1 MIPRRIL
8 YRLLGWFSVLDKTYQ
23 PSEVEP
29 IHDRLWE
36 EQGHFKA
43 NPDPERAPYCIMMP
57 PPNVTGSLHLGHALD
72 STIQDTLVR
81 FHRMLGKSVLWQPG
95 SDHAGIATQVVVERQ
110 IAPQSRHDLGR
121 DAFVKKV
128 WEWKAQSGG
137 MISQQ
142 FHRLGVSPD
151 WSRDRFTMDEG
162 LSAAVRKV
170 FVQLHS
176 EGLIYKDKRLV
187 NWDCHLQS
195 AISDLEVN
203 QEEAD
208 GHLWY
213 IRYPLKHDPSRHV
226 TVATTRP
233 ETMLGDS
240 GIAVHPDDERYTDLV
255 GKHAVL
261 PLVGR
266 DLIIVAD
273 EYSDP
278 EKGSGAVKMTPAH
291 DFNDFEVG
299 RRHDLE
305 TINILDVHGRLNDEA
320 PEAYRGMD
328 RFEARK
334 KIVADLEAQGLIEKI
349 EPIRHAV
356 PISDRSGTLV
366 EPFLSD
372 QWYVDAKTLAKEAIA
387 AVEDGRTRFVPKQYE
402 NVYFEWMRNIQPW
415 CISRQLW
422 WGHQIPAWYGPD
434 GEVFVAEDAAAAAG
448 LAEKHY
454 GEPTEL
460 TQDEDVLDTWFS
472 SGLWPFSTLGWPEQT
487 PELERF
493 YPTSVLVT
501 GFDIIFF
508 WVARMMMLGLKF
520 MGEVPFKD
528 VYIHGLVR
536 DEHGQ
541 KMSKSK
547 GNVIDPLDLIEKYGA
562 DALRFTILASTGQ
575 GRDIKFGESRVQ
587 GYRNFATKIWN
598 AARFTEMNGCEFD
611 PEFAPETCKN
621 IVNRWIVSKLASASD
636 QVRHAFTDYRFNEA
650 ASTLYQFTW
659 NEFCDWYLELAKP
672 MLQGDDG
679 PDKVETQ
686 KTAAWVLARM
696 LHLLHPATP
705 FVTEELWE
713 RRFGSP
719 GGPLIVADW
728 PEFDDALTDQAAEAE
743 IDWLVRTIGA
753 IRTARNE
760 VGVPAGAKISL
771 DVHGSSAVTK
781 ERLLRHEAAMARLAR
796 LDAIQPSEADI
807 AKGSLQV
814 VVDEA
819 TYALPLADVIDLDQE
834 RQRLQKELSKVEVDI
849 AKIEKKLG
857 NPQFLERA
865 PADVVEEQ
873 RSRRE
878 ELERSRE
885 KLEAALARIAA

>member
-1 MIPRRIL
+1 M
-8 YRLLGWFSVLDKTYQ
+8 LDKTYQ

-29 IHDRLWE
+29 RHDRLWE
-36 EQGHFKA
+36 EHGHFKA
-43 NPDPERAPYCIMMP
+43 DPDPNRVPYCIMMP
-57 PPNVTGSLHLGHALD
+57 PPNVTGSLHMGHALTF
-72 STIQDTLVR
+72 TIQDTLIR

-110 IAPQSRHDLGR
+110 IEPKTRHDLGR
-121 DAFVKKV
+121 TEFVRKV

-142 FHRLGVSPD
+142 LHRLGASPD
-151 WSRDRFTMDEG
+151 WSRERFTMDEG

-170 FVQLHS
+170 FVQLYS

-187 NWDCHLQS
+187 NWDCQLQS
-195 AISDLEVN
+195 AISDLEVE
-203 QEEAD
+203 QKDVD

-213 IRYPLKHDPSRHV
+213 IRYPLKEDPSRHV
-226 TVATTRP
+226 IVATTRP

-240 GIAVHPDDERYTDLV
+240 GVAVHPEDERYTNIV

-266 DLIIVAD
+266 DLPIVAD

-305 TINILDVHGRLNDEA
+305 LINILDVHGRLNDQV

-334 KIVADLEAQGLIEKI
+334 KIVADLEAQGLVEKI

-356 PISDRSGTLV
+356 PFSERSGTEV

-372 QWYVDAKTLAKEAIA
+372 QWYADAKTLAKEAIK
-387 AVEDGRTRFVPKQYE
+387 AVEDGRTRFVPKPYE
-402 NVYFEWMRNIQPW
+402 NIYFEWMRNIQPW

-434 GEVFVAEDAAAAAG
+434 GETFVAEDAAAAAK
-448 LAEKHY
+448 LAEAHY
-454 GEPTEL
+454 GKSVEL
-460 TQDEDVLDTWFS
+460 VQDEDVLDTWFS
-472 SGLWPFSTLGWPEQT
+472 SGLWPFSTLGWPEKT
-487 PELERF
+487 PELDR
-493 YPTSVLVT
+493 YYATDVLVT

-520 MGEVPFKD
+520 MGDVPFKD

-536 DEHGQ
+536 DERGQ

-562 DALRFTILASTGQ
+562 DALRFTILASTGP
-575 GRDIKFGESRVQ
+575 GRDIKFGASRVE
-587 GYRNFATKIWN
+587 GYRNFATKLWN

-611 PEFAPETCKN
+611 ANFDPRTCES
-621 IVNRWIVSKLASASD
+621 IVNRWIVSKLSQAS
-636 QVRHAFTDYRFNEA
+636 RKTREAFEQYRFNEA

-659 NEFCDWYLELAKP
+659 NEFCDWYVELAKP
-672 MLQGDDG
+672 VLQGDDG
-679 PDKVETQ
+679 PEKTETQ
-686 KTAAWVLARM
+686 KTAAWVLAKM

-719 GGPLIVADW
+719 DGPLIVAEW
-728 PEFDDALTDQAAEAE
+728 PELDDTLLDDAAEAE

-771 DVHGSSAVTK
+771 SVHGASQDTK
-781 ERLLRHEAAMARLAR
+781 TRLARHAAAMQRLAR
-796 LDAIQPSEADI
+796 LAGAEPSDEAI

-834 RQRLQKELSKVEVDI
+834 RQRLKKELTKVEADL
-849 AKIEKKLG
+849 AKIEKKLT
-857 NPQFLERA
+857 NPQFLDRA
-865 PADVVEEQ
+865 PTDVVEEQ
-873 RSRRE
+873 RERRA

>member
-1 MIPRRIL
+1 M
-8 YRLLGWFSVLDKTYQ
+8 LDKTYQ

-29 IHDRLWE
+29 IHDRIWE
-36 EQGHFKA
+36 ERGHFKA
-43 NPDPERAPYCIMMP
+43 APDPDLNPYCIMMP
-57 PPNVTGSLHLGHALD
+57 PPNVTGSLHMGHALTF
-72 STIQDTLVR
+72 TIQDTLIR
-81 FHRMLGKSVLWQPG
+81 FNRMLGKSVLWQPG

-110 IAPQSRHDLGR
+110 IEPKTRHDFGR
-121 DAFVKKV
+121 ETFLKKV

-137 MISQQ
+137 IISQQ
-142 FHRLGVSPD
+142 LHRLGASPD

-170 FVQLHS
+170 FVQLYS

-187 NWDCHLQS
+187 NWDCQLQS
-195 AISDLEVN
+195 AISDLEVE
-203 QEEAD
+203 QKEVD

-213 IRYPLKHDPSRHV
+213 IRYPLKHDPSKHIV
-226 TVATTRP
+226 VATTRP

-240 GIAVHPDDERYTDLV
+240 GVAVHPDDERYADIV
-255 GKHAVL
+255 GEHAVL

-266 DLIIVAD
+266 DLPIVAD

-291 DFNDFEVG
+291 DFNDFDVG

-305 TINILDVHGRLNDEA
+305 LINILDVQGRLNDQV
-320 PEAYRGMD
+320 PNAYRGLD
-328 RFEARK
+328 RYAARK
-334 KIVADLEAQGLIEKI
+334 KIIADLEAEGLIEKI

-356 PISDRSGTLV
+356 PFSERSGTQV

-372 QWYVDAKTLAKEAIA
+372 QWYANAKTLAQEAIK

-434 GEVFVAEDAAAAAG
+434 GEIFVALDRQEAAN
-448 LAEKHY
+448 LAKAHY
-454 GEPTEL
+454 GRAVEL

-472 SGLWPFSTLGWPEQT
+472 SGLWPFSTLGWPEKT
-487 PELERF
+487 PELDRY
-493 YPTSVLVT
+493 YPTDVLVT

-520 MGEVPFKD
+520 MDDVPFRD

-536 DEHGQ
+536 DERGQ

-562 DALRFTILASTGQ
+562 DALRFTILASTGP
-575 GRDIKFGESRVQ
+575 GRDIKFGESRVE
-587 GYRNFATKIWN
+587 GYRNFATKLWN
-598 AARFTEMNGCEFD
+598 AARFTEMNGCELD
-611 PEFAPETCKN
+611 PDFEPSACTN
-621 IVNRWIVSKLASASD
+621 IVNRWIVSKLSQAS
-636 QVRHAFTDYRFNEA
+636 VRTREAFEQYRFNEA

-672 MLQGDDG
+672 MLQGDD
-679 PDKVETQ
+679 DEAIRAETQ
-686 KTAAWVLARM
+686 KTAAWALAKM

-705 FVTEELWE
+705 FVSEELWE

-719 GGPLIVADW
+719 DGPLITALW
-728 PEFDDALTDQAAEAE
+728 PDLDSGLVDDAAEAE
-743 IDWLVRTIGA
+743 IDWLVRTVSA

-760 VGVPAGAKISL
+760 VGIAAGAKVSMTA
-771 DVHGSSAVTK
+771 HGASDETK
-781 ERLLRHEAAMARLAR
+781 ERLSRHATAMQRLAR
-796 LDAIQPSEADI
+796 LDTMTPSDDAIAQ
-807 AKGSLQV
+807 GSLQV

-819 TYALPLADVIDLDQE
+819 IYALPLADVIDLDQE
-834 RQRLQKELSKVEVDI
+834 RQRLTKELTKVEADL
-849 AKIEKKLG
+849 AKIEKKLA
-857 NPQFLERA
+857 NPQFLDRA
-865 PADVVEEQ
+865 PAEVVEEQ
-873 RSRRE
+873 RERLA
-878 ELERSRE
+878 ELERNRE

>member
-1 MIPRRIL
+1 
-8 YRLLGWFSVLDKTYQ
+8 VLDKTYQ

-29 IHDRLWE
+29 NHDRLWE
-36 EQGHFKA
+36 ENGHFKA
-43 NPDPERAPYCIMMP
+43 DPDPAKPPYCIMMP
-57 PPNVTGSLHLGHALD
+57 PPNVTGSLHMGHALTF
-72 STIQDTLVR
+72 TIQDTLIR

-110 IAPQSRHDLGR
+110 IEPQSRHDLGR
-121 DAFVKKV
+121 EAFLDKV

-137 MISQQ
+137 IISQQ
-142 FHRLGVSPD
+142 LHRLGASPD

-162 LSAAVRKV
+162 LSEAVKKV
-170 FVQLHS
+170 FVQLYR

-187 NWDCHLQS
+187 NWDCQLQS
-195 AISDLEVN
+195 AISDLEVE
-203 QEEAD
+203 QKEVD

-213 IRYPLKHDPSRHV
+213 IRYPLKDDPGRHV

-240 GIAVHPDDERYTDLV
+240 GVAVHPEDDRYKDIV

-266 DLIIVAD
+266 ELPIVAD

-278 EKGSGAVKMTPAH
+278 EKGTGAVKMTPAH

-305 TINILDVHGRLNDEA
+305 MINILDVHGRINEEA
-320 PEAYRGMD
+320 PEAYRGLD

-334 KIVADLEAQGLIEKI
+334 KVLAELEAIGLLEKI

-356 PISDRSGTLV
+356 PFSERSGTQV

-372 QWYVDAKTLAKEAIA
+372 QWYADAKTLAKEAIA

-434 GEVFVAEDAAAAAG
+434 GEVFVAADETEAAS
-448 LAEKHY
+448 LALAHY
-454 GEPTEL
+454 GKTVEL
-460 TQDEDVLDTWFS
+460 AQDEDVLDTWFS
-472 SGLWPFSTLGWPEQT
+472 SGLWPFSTLGWPEKT
-487 PELERF
+487 PELDR
-493 YPTSVLVT
+493 YYTTDVLVT

-508 WVARMMMLGLKF
+508 WVARMMMMGLKF

-536 DEHGQ
+536 DERGQ

-547 GNVIDPLDLIEKYGA
+547 GNVIDPLGLIEQYGA
-562 DALRFTILASTGQ
+562 DALRFTILASTGP
-575 GRDIKFGESRVQ
+575 GRDIKFGEGRVQ
-587 GYRNFATKIWN
+587 GYRNFATKLWN
-598 AARFTEMNGCEFD
+598 AARFTELNGCELDPAFD
-611 PEFAPETCKN
+611 PSASEN
-621 IVNRWIVSKLASASD
+621 IVNRWIVSKLSQASRH
-636 QVRHAFTDYRFNEA
+636 VRQSFDDYKFNEA

-672 MLQGDDG
+672 MLMGEDETA
-679 PDKVETQ
+679 KVETQ
-686 KTAAWVLARM
+686 KTAAWVLAKM

-705 FVTEELWE
+705 FVTEELWN
-713 RRFGSP
+713 RRFGAP
-719 GGPLIVADW
+719 GGPLIAASW
-728 PEFDDALTDQAAEAE
+728 PDLGEDLVDEAAEAE
-743 IDWLVRTIGA
+743 IDWLVRSISG
-753 IRTARNE
+753 IRTARSE
-760 VGVPAGAKISL
+760 VGVPAGAKVSL
-771 DVHGSSAVTK
+771 NVHGASDGTK
-781 ERLLRHEAAMARLAR
+781 ARLTRHAAAMQRLAR
-796 LDAIQPSEADI
+796 LASATPSDAAI

-834 RQRLQKELSKVEVDI
+834 RQRLEKELSKVEVDI

-857 NPQFLERA
+857 NPQFLDRA

-873 RSRRE
+873 RTRKG
-878 ELERSRE
+878 ELERNRE